1 MYPKM
6 ENGRMHNSKDTTYV
20 QPTFRRWWRG
30 VVLLVLL
37 VLLGLLLLLRR
48 QQTDIGFG
56 QGKCN
61 GHVGFPNTTGLGMQS
76 TVKA

>member
-1 MYPKM
+1 
-6 ENGRMHNSKDTTYV
+6 MHNSKDTTYV

-30 VVLLVLL
+30 VVLLG
-37 VLLGLLLLLRR
+37 LLGLLLLLRR

-56 QGKCN
+56 QGKRN
-61 GHVGFPNTTGLGMQS
+61 GHVGFPDTTGLGMQS